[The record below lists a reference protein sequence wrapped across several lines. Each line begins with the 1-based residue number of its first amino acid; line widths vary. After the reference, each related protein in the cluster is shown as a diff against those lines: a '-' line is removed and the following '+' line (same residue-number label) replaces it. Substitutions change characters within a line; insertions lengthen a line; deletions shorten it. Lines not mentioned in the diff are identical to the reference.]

1 MPRPIAGA
9 ATLASLALAVMLAPA
24 PASGQELRLADLG
37 ACALESGESLDPCHL
52 GYRIVGTPAADGSNV
67 VVLGTWFGGTS
78 EHLVEL
84 IGSGGAFPTA
94 DLAYVVVDAP
104 ANGVSIS
111 PSNSPTQAG
120 AAFPEIT
127 VGDMAAMHHRVAAE
141 HLGLRRVLAVGGISM
156 GGMTALQW
164 ALDRPG
170 YMDRAFSI
178 AGTPWISESDRT
190 LWGAFR
196 AVVRIG
202 AAWIDERTLR
212 ALGGLLG
219 AVAVGTDGA
228 EAADWADFLRMLG
241 DGLTGAAS
249 AADWSV
255 QLGALLEHDI
265 ARGHPSREAAA
276 RGVDAELMLVVGPRD
291 GVVDPRPSAELA
303 DLAGGRLVELDPRC
317 GHAVHL
323 CDGPGLRAAMAD
335 FLGRPF

>member
-1 MPRPIAGA
+1 
-9 ATLASLALAVMLAPA
+9 
-24 PASGQELRLADLG
+24 
-37 ACALESGESLDPCHL
+37 
-52 GYRIVGTPAADGSNV
+52 
-67 VVLGTWFGGTS
+67 
-78 EHLVEL
+78 
-84 IGSGGAFPTA
+84 
-94 DLAYVVVDAP
+94 
-104 ANGVSIS
+104 
-111 PSNSPTQAG
+111 
-120 AAFPEIT
+120 
-127 VGDMAAMHHRVAAE
+127 
-141 HLGLRRVLAVGGISM
+141 M
-156 GGMTALQW
+156 GGMTAIQW

-241 DGLTGAAS
+241 GGLTGAAS
-249 AADWSV
+249 AADWSA
-255 QLGALLEHDI
+255 QLGALLGHDI
-265 ARGHPSREAAA
+265 AQGRPSRQAAA
-276 RGVDAELMLVVGPRD
+276 RAIDADLLLVVGPRD
-291 GVVDPRPSAELA
+291 GVVDPAPSRELAELG
-303 DLAGGRLVELDPRC
+303 GGRLVELDPRC

-335 FLGRPF
+335 FLGRSF